1 MELLKQTDKYKIIA
15 FDSEDIE
22 TDKDILFINRLIKSD
37 IKYNY
42 MNESETVL
50 KIWNP
55 KYI

>member
-1 MELLKQTDKYKIIA
+1 MELLKETKKYKIIA
-15 FDSEDIE
+15 FDDKDRES
-22 TDKDILFINRLIKSD
+22 DKDILFINRLVKSD

-42 MNESETVL
+42 LNESETVL